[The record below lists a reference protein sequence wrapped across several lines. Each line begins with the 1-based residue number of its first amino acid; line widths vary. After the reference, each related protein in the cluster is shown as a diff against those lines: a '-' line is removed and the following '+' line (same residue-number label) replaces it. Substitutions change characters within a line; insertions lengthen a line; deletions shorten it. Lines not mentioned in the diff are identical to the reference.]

1 MRKLLSGIL
10 LLSTAAAG
18 STALGTAQDKK
29 NRGKTPELTKKY
41 VEHMKE
47 NAKSMKALGEDI
59 EKGKPEEDLKKHL
72 AKIKENITK
81 ARELKYRKDE
91 EEAEKLDGHFDIFL
105 FKLKQDF
112 QDVEWGDKEKRLFL
126 HERLQA
132 KCDVCHETLRDD

>member
-1 MRKLLSGIL
+1 MKNLLSGIL
-10 LLSTAAAG
+10 LLSLTAAAP
-18 STALGTAQDKK
+18 QDKK
-29 NRGKTPELTKKY
+29 DRGKTPELTKKY

-47 NAKSMKALGEDI
+47 NGKAMKALAEDI
-59 EKGKPEEDLKKHL
+59 EKGKPEDDLKKHL
-72 AKIKENITK
+72 VKIRENITK

-112 QDVEWGDKEKRLFL
+112 QEVEWGDKEKRLFL

-132 KCDVCHETLRDD
+132 KCDVCHETLRD

>member
-1 MRKLLSGIL
+1 MKKVLSGMILLSL
-10 LLSTAAAG
+10 TAAAP
-18 STALGTAQDKK
+18 QDKK
-29 NRGKTPELTKKY
+29 DRGKTPELTKKY

-47 NAKSMKALGEDI
+47 NAKSMKALGDDI
-59 EKGKPEEDLKKHL
+59 EKGKPEADLKKHL
-72 AKIKENITK
+72 VKIRENATK

-112 QDVEWGDKEKRLFL
+112 EDVEWGDKEKRLFL